1 MPWPFR
7 KVLEEELVYDCDRFL
22 LKANVLE
29 KDIYTETKL
38 VDVVSA
44 LGNML
49 VKVLGES
56 IPRWIEKM
64 KPALSTLGELVIKS
78 AVPKIDVSSV
88 IPSLEIGNAMS
99 AQMEQIRKQYQVM
112 GNIAGQVNFAKRLE
126 NAGNQMAIAA
136 AKQSAIYNNSM
147 LSQMGNLSQISKIA
161 YTPAM
166 DVARELSEQ
175 YQQFA
180 NSLGINGML
189 GETVDTD
196 KEDDDKEKDKNP

>member
-78 AVPKIDVSSV
+78 AVPKIDISSV
-88 IPSLEIGNAMS
+88 IPSLEIENSMS
-99 AQMEQIRKQYQVM
+99 VQMEQIRKQY
-112 GNIAGQVNFAKRLE
+112 
-126 NAGNQMAIAA
+126 
-136 AKQSAIYNNSM
+136 
-147 LSQMGNLSQISKIA
+147 
-161 YTPAM
+161 
-166 DVARELSEQ
+166 
-175 YQQFA
+175 
-180 NSLGINGML
+180 
-189 GETVDTD
+189 
-196 KEDDDKEKDKNP
+196 